1 MSFLQDKYFN
11 TLMQLYM
18 QARLFN
24 SALLKVEEQLQKNV
38 ELNIPENLFF
48 VWFVN
53 ATYKVLSVNNS
64 RAIK

>member
-1 MSFLQDKYFN
+1 
-11 TLMQLYM
+11 MQLYI
-18 QARLFN
+18 QARLFD

-53 ATYKVLSVNNS
+53 ATYKVLSVNNL